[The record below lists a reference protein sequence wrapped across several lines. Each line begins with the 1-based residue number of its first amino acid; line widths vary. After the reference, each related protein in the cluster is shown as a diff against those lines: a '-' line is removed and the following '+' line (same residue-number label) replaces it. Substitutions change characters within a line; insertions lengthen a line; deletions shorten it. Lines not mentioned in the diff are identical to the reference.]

1 MKEKIS
7 ELLKMVLTLTV
18 VLDLV
23 SHIVSISSNRR
34 KEEEEE
40 NLSRIS
46 FKEIKKVGPLISYF
60 YRKTALD
67 KYRYMNRLFCLK
79 RCFDLSQT

>member
-1 MKEKIS
+1 
-7 ELLKMVLTLTV
+7 MVLTLTV

-46 FKEIKKVGPLISYF
+46 FKEIKKVGPLIS
-60 YRKTALD
+60 
-67 KYRYMNRLFCLK
+67 
-79 RCFDLSQT
+79 

>member
-46 FKEIKKVGPLISYF
+46 FKEIKKVGPLIS
-60 YRKTALD
+60 
-67 KYRYMNRLFCLK
+67 
-79 RCFDLSQT
+79 